1 MRATAFIIITGLAL
15 STACSQ
21 NTRGPDQHPAAAK
34 TIVEIRGMSYPDT
47 SAGDRPPQTFVNTDE
62 DDIKRFEQWLRAHR
76 SAWQPAGT
84 PPDRRPAAACSIIY
98 GDGKT
103 LDFAIDDNSLVS
115 GDQKLPLSEADY
127 QFVKQI
133 CLKR

>member
-1 MRATAFIIITGLAL
+1 MRTTALIIIGFILATG
-15 STACSQ
+15 CSENTGGSGQ
-21 NTRGPDQHPAAAK
+21 NPAAAR

-47 SAGDRPPQTFVNTDE
+47 SAGDRPPQTYVNTDE
-62 DDIKRFEQWLRAHR
+62 NDIKRLEQWLRAHR
-76 SAWQPAGT
+76 DAWQPAGP

-98 GDGKT
+98 GNGKT
-103 LDFAIDDNSLVS
+103 LDFAIDDNALVS
-115 GDQKLPLSEADY
+115 GDQKLPLSDTDY

>member
-1 MRATAFIIITGLAL
+1 MRTTAFIICGLMLTTG
-15 STACSQ
+15 CSEG
-21 NTRGPDQHPAAAK
+21 TRGPDQHPAAAR
-34 TIVEIRGMSYPDT
+34 TIIEIRGMSYPDT
-47 SAGDRPPQTFVNTDE
+47 SAGDRPPQTFVNTNE
-62 DDIKRFEQWLRAHR
+62 SDIKRFEQWLRAHR

-98 GDGKT
+98 GNGKT
-103 LDFAIDDNSLVS
+103 LDFAIDGNALVS
-115 GDQKLPLSEADY
+115 GDQKLPLSDSDY